1 MKVVINAKYGGFG
14 LSNEAIKLYA
24 KKKGIPLYG
33 YVEDYEAGW
42 KPLGRRP
49 LLREGINP
57 EKEWLV
63 YWVMND
69 LGDSP
74 THEELNAAE
83 WFDKPEGRSDPVLI
97 EIIEEL
103 GKRADGNYAK
113 LEIVEIPDD
122 VDYVIEEY
130 DGMEWISEAH
140 RTWR

>member
-1 MKVVINAKYGGFG
+1 MKVVINAKHGGFG

-24 KKKGIPLYG
+24 KKEGIPLYG
-33 YVEDYEAGW
+33 YVEDFEAEY
-42 KPLGRRP
+42 KPSGERP
-49 LLREGINP
+49 LLREGID
-57 EKEWLV
+57 KKKDWLV

-74 THEELNAAE
+74 THEELNNADE
-83 WFDKPEGRSDPVLI
+83 FDKPESRSDPVLI
-97 EIIEEL
+97 SIIEEL
-103 GKRADGNYAK
+103 GKRADGDHAK
-113 LEIVEIPDD
+113 LKIVEIPDD